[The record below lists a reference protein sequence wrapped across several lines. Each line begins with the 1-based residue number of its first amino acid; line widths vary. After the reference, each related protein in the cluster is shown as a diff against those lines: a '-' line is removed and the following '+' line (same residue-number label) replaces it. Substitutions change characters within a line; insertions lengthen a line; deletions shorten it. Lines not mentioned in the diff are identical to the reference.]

1 MIRSKQLLLYAQL
14 LLTFIL
20 CYQALGDEIEN
31 QATPSE
37 DPANALDKVPSPSDP
52 NAKGSTLAHDFAQQD
67 QLFELIDLAE
77 DNRELLNVKDAN
89 GWTPLHEAARNGHV
103 LIVSFLVENGADVF
117 AKTDEGEAARD
128 LIHDEDVLLV
138 EDGDSINERYNL
150 VQTILLLAE
159 GGQGLDGHAIKKKK
173 PTDEFVLEFPGLPH
187 ALVQLQLLSELEDL
201 YFLND
206 DIVHEN
212 DANGWT
218 PLHEAARV
226 GNLDIISFLVED
238 AGGDVTESTTGGK
251 TVLQIAE
258 EYAEEAGTTDHIDL
272 IKDLIEKEN
281 NPEDDD
287 EEDEENDEF

>member
-20 CYQALGDEIEN
+20 CYKALGDEIEN

-37 DPANALDKVPSPSDP
+37 DPINILDKVPSPSDP

-67 QLFELIDLAE
+67 QVFELIDLAE
-77 DNRELLNVKDAN
+77 DNRELLNAKDAN

-103 LIVSFLVENGADVF
+103 LMVSFLLENGADVF

-128 LIHDEDVLLV
+128 LIHDKDVLLV
-138 EDGDSINERYNL
+138 EDGDSINERYKL
-150 VQTILLLAE
+150 VQTILLWAE
-159 GGQGLDGHAIKKKK
+159 GGQGLDGHTIKKKK
-173 PTDEFVLEFPGLPH
+173 ATDELVLEFPGLPH
-187 ALVQLQLLSELEDL
+187 ALVQLQLLSVLEDL

-206 DIVHEN
+206 DTMHEN
-212 DANGWT
+212 DAHGWT

-226 GNLDIISFLVED
+226 GNLDIISFLVD
-238 AGGDVTESTTGGK
+238 AGGDVTKSTTSGK

-258 EYAEEAGTTDHIDL
+258 EYAQEAGTTDHIDL

>member
-287 EEDEENDEF
+287 EENDEF

>member
-14 LLTFIL
+14 LLTLTFIL

-37 DPANALDKVPSPSDP
+37 DPVNVLDKVPSPSDP

-77 DNRELLNVKDAN
+77 DNRELLNAKDEN

-117 AKTDEGEAARD
+117 AKTNEGEAARD

-272 IKDLIEKEN
+272 IKDLIE